1 MTQLKGHILY
11 NLSMIAFLKGTVHL
25 FQKDFVLIDVKGV
38 GYRVF
43 YRHQDELKVG
53 QEVFLYTYQHVTEN
67 DMVLY
72 GFRDE
77 EEYETFT
84 RLITVRGIGPKLA
97 ANILALSSSKEIAN
111 AIENEDVNYIK
122 SIPGIGL
129 KTANQLILDLKGKIG
144 TTLKD
149 SKLISD
155 LNDALSSL
163 GFKKQEISKAISKMK
178 LKDTDLN
185 DAIKKALSILR
196 K

>member
-1 MTQLKGHILY
+1 
-11 NLSMIAFLKGTVHL
+11 MIAFLKGTVHS
-25 FQKDFVLIDVKGV
+25 FQKDYVLIDVKGV

-43 YRHQDELKVG
+43 YRHQDELKIG
-53 QEVFLYTYQHVTEN
+53 EETFLYTYQHVSEN

-72 GFRDE
+72 GFKDE

-97 ANILALSSSKEIAN
+97 ANILALSSPKEIAN

-149 SKLISD
+149 SKLVSD
-155 LNDALSSL
+155 LSDALSSL
-163 GFKKQEISKAISKMK
+163 GFKKQEISKALSKMK
-178 LKDTDLN
+178 LKDIDLN
-185 DAIKKALSILR
+185 EAVKKALSILR

>member
-1 MTQLKGHILY
+1 
-11 NLSMIAFLKGTVHL
+11 MIAFLKGIVHS
-25 FQKDFVLIDVKGV
+25 FQKDYVLIDVKGV

-43 YRHQDELKVG
+43 YRHQDELKIG
-53 QEVFLYTYQHVTEN
+53 QEVFLYTYQHVSEN

-97 ANILALSSSKEIAN
+97 ANILALSSSKEIAD

-122 SIPGIGL
+122 SIPGIGQ

-144 TTLKD
+144 TTIKD
-149 SKLISD
+149 SKLLSD
-155 LNDALSSL
+155 LKDALSSL

-185 DAIKKALSILR
+185 DAVKKALSILR

>member
-1 MTQLKGHILY
+1 MY
-11 NLSMIAFLKGTVHL
+11 NVSMIAFLKGIVHS

-53 QEVFLYTYQHVTEN
+53 QEVFLYTYQHVSEN

-77 EEYETFT
+77 EEYDTFT

-144 TTLKD
+144 AIKD
-149 SKLISD
+149 SKLMSD
-155 LNDALSSL
+155 LKDALSSL
-163 GFKKQEISKAISKMK
+163 GFKKQEISKALSFIK

-185 DAIKKALSILR
+185 DALKKALSILR

>member
-1 MTQLKGHILY
+1 
-11 NLSMIAFLKGTVHL
+11 MIAFLKGTVHS
-25 FQKDFVLIDVKGV
+25 FQKDYVLIDVKGV

-53 QEVFLYTYQHVTEN
+53 QEVFLYTYQHVSEN

-97 ANILALSSSKEIAN
+97 ANILALSSSKEIAD

-122 SIPGIGL
+122 SIPGIGQ

-144 TTLKD
+144 TTIKD
-149 SKLISD
+149 SKLLSD
-155 LNDALSSL
+155 LKDALSSL
-163 GFKKQEISKAISKMK
+163 GFKKQEISKAISKIK

-185 DAIKKALSILR
+185 DAVKKALSILR

>member
-1 MTQLKGHILY
+1 MERILY
-11 NLSMIAFLKGTVHL
+11 NLSMIAFLKGTVHS
-25 FQKDFVLIDVKGV
+25 FQKDYVLIDVKGV

-43 YRHQDELKVG
+43 YRHQDELKIG
-53 QEVFLYTYQHVTEN
+53 QEVFLYTYQHVSEN

-97 ANILALSSSKEIAN
+97 ANILALSSSKEIAD

-122 SIPGIGL
+122 SIPGIGQ

-144 TTLKD
+144 TTIKD
-149 SKLISD
+149 SKLLSD
-155 LNDALSSL
+155 LKDALSSL

-185 DAIKKALSILR
+185 DAVKKALNILR

>member
-1 MTQLKGHILY
+1 MY
-11 NLSMIAFLKGTVHL
+11 NLSMIAFLKGIVHS

-53 QEVFLYTYQHVTEN
+53 QEVFLYTYQYVSEN

-77 EEYETFT
+77 EEYDTFT

-144 TTLKD
+144 FNLKD
-149 SKLISD
+149 SKLMSD

-163 GFKKQEISKAISKMK
+163 GFKKQEISKALSSIK

-185 DAIKKALSILR
+185 DALKKALSILR

>member
-1 MTQLKGHILY
+1 MERILY
-11 NLSMIAFLKGTVHL
+11 NLSMIAFLKGTVHS
-25 FQKDFVLIDVKGV
+25 FQKDYVLIDVKGV

-43 YRHQDELKVG
+43 YRHQDELKIG
-53 QEVFLYTYQHVTEN
+53 QEVFLYTYQHVSEN

-97 ANILALSSSKEIAN
+97 ANILALSSSKEIAD

-122 SIPGIGL
+122 SIPGIGQ

-144 TTLKD
+144 AIKD
-149 SKLISD
+149 SKLMSD
-155 LNDALSSL
+155 LKDALSSL

-185 DAIKKALSILR
+185 DAVKKALSILR